1 MRYLL
6 AKGACPNK
14 QDTNGNT
21 VLHIMVIHD
30 KLVRFKLFI
39 WYDCIVRK
47 YHALIVGTFSN
58 DDGNNGENL
67 TQN

>member
-6 AKGACPNK
+6 ARGACPNK
-14 QDTNGNT
+14 RDTNGNT

-30 KLVRFKLFI
+30 KLVRFKLLI
-39 WYDCIVRK
+39 WDDCIVRN
-47 YHALIVGTFSN
+47 HALMVGTFSN
-58 DDGNNGENL
+58 DVGINSENL

>member
-6 AKGACPNK
+6 ARGACPNK

-30 KLVRFKLFI
+30 KLVRFTLLI
-39 WYDCIVRK
+39 WYDCIVRN
-47 YHALIVGTFSN
+47 HTLMVGTFSN